1 MLFRRHVFA
10 AVVLVLAATVVV
22 GAASAARGA
31 GGGGP
36 STPTNLRITATTD
49 YSISLAWD
57 ASRGSGDWWYCVQR
71 PPAGCIRVNPPQTS
85 ITITNLMPDT
95 TFTYVVYAINSRGHR
110 SGDSNSVTYTTP
122 PDVTPPA
129 PAPQLSQ
136 TYLRPT
142 RIGVSW
148 TASTDNTSQVWYT
161 LYHNGEPQIWDVIGL
176 RSYTLFNLEQG
187 TTHEFKVVARDR
199 YFNLAES
206 NVISVTT
213 PTSTDTTPPTAPTNL
228 TGQLIENEAWISW
241 TQSTDDTDP
250 PSDILYDT
258 YVDDQRTADGILGGG
273 STVAYCQTFGLAT
286 FTVRAVD
293 SSGNVSEPSNGL
305 TFNCPF

>member
-1 MLFRRHVFA
+1 MLFGRHVFA

-22 GAASAARGA
+22 GAASAAR
-31 GGGGP
+31 GGGP

>member
-22 GAASAARGA
+22 GAASAAR
-31 GGGGP
+31 GGGP

-95 TFTYVVYAINSRGHR
+95 TFTYVVYAINSRGQR
-110 SGDSNSVTYTTP
+110 SGNSNSVTYTTP

-148 TASTDNTSQVWYT
+148 TGSTDNTSQVWHT
-161 LYHNGEPQIWDVIGL
+161 LYLNGDPLPQFTDWIGL
-176 RSYTLFNLEQG
+176 RSATLFNLTPG
-187 TTHEFKVVARDR
+187 TTYEFQVVARDR
-199 YFNLAES
+199 YFNLAPS
-206 NVISVTT
+206 NVVSVTT
-213 PTSTDTTPPTAPTNL
+213 PSTTDTTPPTAPTNL
-228 TGQLIENEAWISW
+228 VGAELDNEIHMSW

-250 PSDILYDT
+250 QNEILYEFYLNGVT
-258 YVDDQRTADGILGGG
+258 HPDDVLFG
-273 STVAYCQTFGLAT
+273 SSGLVYCRFASGFTTVVAK
-286 FTVRAVD
+286 AVD
-293 SSGNVSEPSNGL
+293 TSGNRSGPSNQI
-305 TFNCPF
+305 TVQCP

>member
-22 GAASAARGA
+22 GAASAARGG